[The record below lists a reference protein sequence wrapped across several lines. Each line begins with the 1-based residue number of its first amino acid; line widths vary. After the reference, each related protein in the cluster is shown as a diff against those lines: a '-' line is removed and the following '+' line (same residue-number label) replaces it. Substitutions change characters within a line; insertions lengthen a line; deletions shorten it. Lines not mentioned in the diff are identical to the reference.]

1 MIAQLHTEASEQ
13 PEHHE
18 LDDDMRVLE
27 QLEDREI
34 DDDIRR
40 VHDGLVA

>member
-1 MIAQLHTEASEQ
+1 MIAQLQTEAARE
-13 PEHHE
+13 PEHDE

-40 VHDGLVA
+40 NS